1 MAKNTNKFLLLPGEA
16 EWEIWTL
23 ASDGTTTL
31 ESSHPVLTASE
42 ITKFP
47 SGDLIHL
54 FPVKELTALPMHV
67 PSGDSTLFPDLAETH
82 AERLGFRPD
91 PLAGQLTDIF
101 PVFINSES
109 STFLNVILRNPQEGS
124 LPTRSPKA
132 FDISPRAFPV
142 TGNSLTLWRE
152 LGSWVFAIHREG
164 KPIYCQ
170 ATASKGPSPDSS
182 LIREI
187 RIAIAQLSMQGIDA
201 SPSRATVWS
210 SDPETQ
216 TQAISTGLSLQ
227 TDLIPRPAPTLPDP
241 LSNLLPEDVRA
252 ARRDAQ
258 KKRTLT
264 LAIAAVALLYL
275 GTIGYLAYGLWQSNS
290 EAKKLNAEI
299 DRVAPEIAVFEQ
311 HISKW
316 DELAYALDPE
326 YSTVGILNRVAKSI
340 PRNSGLRLR
349 TAEVSPT
356 EVRLIGEA
364 PQPDAV
370 NQFSLN
376 LNNSNDLFSYE
387 WETPAPKQSSRG
399 WEFVFTGATPVVA
412 P

>member
-1 MAKNTNKFLLLPGEA
+1 MAKAPNHFLLLPGET

-23 ASDGTTTL
+23 AADGKAIL
-31 ESSHPVLTASE
+31 ESSHPVATASE

-47 SGDLIHL
+47 AGDLIHF
-54 FPVKELTALPMHV
+54 FPVKELTAVPMHV
-67 PSGDSTLFPDLAETH
+67 PSGDTSLFPDLAETH

-91 PLAGQLTDIF
+91 PFAGQLTDIF
-101 PVFINSES
+101 PAFVNSEN

-124 LPTRSPKA
+124 LPTKSPKA
-132 FDISPRAFPV
+132 FDISPRAFPLQ
-142 TGNSLTLWRE
+142 GNTLSLWRE

-164 KPIYCQ
+164 KLIYCQ
-170 ATASKGPSPDSS
+170 ATASSGHSPDAS
-182 LIREI
+182 LVREI

-201 SPSRATVWS
+201 APAKAIVWS

-216 TQAISTGLSLQ
+216 TQPISQGLSLQ
-227 TDLIPRPAPTLPDP
+227 TDLTPRPTPVVPDP
-241 LSNLLPEDVRA
+241 LSKLLPADVRA
-252 ARRDAQ
+252 ARREAT
-258 KKRTLT
+258 KKRNFT
-264 LAIAAVALLYL
+264 LAIAAVALIYL
-275 GTIGYLAYGLWQSNS
+275 GTVGYLALGLYQTHSK
-290 EAKKLNAEI
+290 AQKLNAQV
-299 DRVAPEIAVFEQ
+299 DLVAPESEAFALHIA
-311 HISKW
+311 KW
-316 DELAYALDPE
+316 DELEYALDLE

-340 PRNSGLRLR
+340 PKNSGLRLR

-356 EVRLIGEA
+356 EIRLIGEA

-376 LNNSNDLFSYE
+376 LNNSNDLFTYE

-399 WEFVFTGATPVVA
+399 WEFVFTGMTPVTV

>member
-1 MAKNTNKFLLLPGEA
+1 MAKTTNNILLLPGET

-23 ASDGTTTL
+23 AADGSTAL
-31 ESSHPVLTASE
+31 ESSHPVSTASE

-47 SGDLIHL
+47 AGDIIHL
-54 FPVKELTALPMHV
+54 FPVKELTAVPMHV
-67 PSGDSTLFPDLAETH
+67 PSGDTSLFPDLAETH

-91 PLAGQLTDIF
+91 PFAGQLSDIF
-101 PVFINSES
+101 PVLVNSQS
-109 STFLNVILRNPQEGS
+109 STFLNIILRNPQDGS
-124 LPTRSPKA
+124 LPTKSPKA

-142 TGNSLTLWRE
+142 QGNTLSLWRE
-152 LGSWVFAIHREG
+152 LGAWVFAIHREG

-170 ATASKGPSPDSS
+170 ATASTGTSPDDS

-201 SPSRATVWS
+201 SPSKATVWS

-216 TQAISTGLSLQ
+216 TQPVSQGLSLQ
-227 TDLIPRPAPTLPDP
+227 TELAPRPAPTVPDP
-241 LSNLLPEDVRA
+241 LSKLLPADVRA
-252 ARRDAQ
+252 ARREAL
-258 KKRTLT
+258 KKRNIT
-264 LAIAAVALLYL
+264 LAIAAVALIYL
-275 GTIGYLAYGLWQSNS
+275 GTIGYLAFGLWQTHSKA
-290 EAKKLNAEI
+290 EELNAQV
-299 DRVAPEIAVFEQ
+299 DRVAPESAAFKL
-311 HISKW
+311 HLAKW

-326 YSTVGILNRVAKSI
+326 YSTVGILSRVSKSI
-340 PRNSGLRLR
+340 PKNSGLRLR
-349 TAEVSPT
+349 TAEISPT
-356 EVRLIGEA
+356 EIRLIGEA

-376 LNNSNDLFSYE
+376 LNNSNDLVTYE

-399 WEFVFTGATPVVA
+399 WEFVFTGMTPLTT